1 MADFLHFKSQIH
13 FSVMSF
19 LNVLPT
25 GEKKKKK
32 AQLLQETYQQ
42 SRSKELPIKYKQA

>member
-25 GEKKKKK
+25 GEKKKK

>member
-1 MADFLHFKSQIH
+1 MAVFLHFKSLIQGHIY
-13 FSVMSF
+13 FPVMSF

-25 GEKKKKK
+25 EK
-32 AQLLQETYQQ
+32 AQLLQKTYQQ